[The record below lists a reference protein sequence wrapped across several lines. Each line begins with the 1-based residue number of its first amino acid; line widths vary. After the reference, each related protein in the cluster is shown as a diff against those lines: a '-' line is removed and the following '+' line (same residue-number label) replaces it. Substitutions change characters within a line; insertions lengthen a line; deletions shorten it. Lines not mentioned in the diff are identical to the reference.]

1 MEIYTIQVRS
11 NPAQYS
17 NQHHMYN
24 FVSDLRQVIVFL
36 WYSGFFHQKTD
47 LDDIAE
53 ILLKVALNT
62 ITITPYSNRGYL
74 YIHCYFFCVSD
85 TVCKDVFGHYS

>member
-1 MEIYTIQVRS
+1 MEIYTIRVRS

-36 WYSGFFHQKTD
+36 WYSGFFHQK
-47 LDDIAE
+47 
-53 ILLKVALNT
+53 NW
-62 ITITPYSNRGYL
+62 PRRYSWNIVESGVKHHNSNPL
-74 YIHCYFFCVSD
+74 
-85 TVCKDVFGHYS
+85 